1 MSTLQRKIPQNLYSP
16 KRPNFKFQKNSC
28 GHVNSFKVTSIISG
42 PATKMLNN
50 KTAWPQRIP
59 VVIQPSHARPAA
71 TYTAARTHVPTR
83 LAARGR
89 APTPAHVYARHAAGH
104 YAPVRHAFFIRK
116 NKKNFFQKLFTFT
129 KLFCTLNTSK
139 QIEQNFKNKFKN

>member
-16 KRPNFKFQKNSC
+16 KRPNFKFQKNSN

-83 LAARGR
+83 LAARAQ

-116 NKKNFFQKLFTFT
+116 NKKNFF
-129 KLFCTLNTSK
+129 SK
-139 QIEQNFKNKFKN
+139 TIYFFKIILYIKHIKTN

>member
-16 KRPNFKFQKNSC
+16 KWLNFKFQKNSC

-50 KTAWPQRIP
+50 KTTWPQRIP

-83 LAARGR
+83 LAARAQ
-89 APTPAHVYARHAAGH
+89 APTPAHVYVAAGH
-104 YAPVRHAFFIRK
+104 YAPVRHTFFIRK
-116 NKKNFFQKLFTFT
+116 NKKFF
-129 KLFCTLNTSK
+129 SK
-139 QIEQNFKNKFKN
+139 TIYFFKIILYIKHIKTN